1 MEDKLQFITE
11 LENDINAD
19 TGLDSEIKTKVLD
32 LIIEVKKDP
41 SDANLEALAVVLET
55 LGDSE
60 NFKAAIAS
68 LSAIIAKEAVT
79 SEENPMGPAAS
90 TL

>member
-1 MEDKLQFITE
+1 MEDKLQVIAD
-11 LENDINAD
+11 LENEINAD
-19 TGLDSEIKTKVLD
+19 AGLDSEVKTKVLN
-32 LIIEVKKDP
+32 LITEVKKDA
-41 SDANLEALAVVLET
+41 SDANLEALAVVLDT

-68 LSAIIAKEAVT
+68 LSALVAKETVI
-79 SEENPMGPAAS
+79 SEEPVVPVVP